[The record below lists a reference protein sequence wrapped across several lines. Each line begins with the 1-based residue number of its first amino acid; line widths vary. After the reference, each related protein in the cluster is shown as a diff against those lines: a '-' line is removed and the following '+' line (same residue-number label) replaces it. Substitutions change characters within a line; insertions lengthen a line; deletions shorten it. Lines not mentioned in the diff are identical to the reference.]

1 MQQYSFIKILKK
13 LCHHIPQMSSEILH
27 WMSCF
32 WFSYVHLAFR
42 WSIFASVWYIYI
54 ILCLFKYHFVPYSS
68 PWWKLLR
75 IWSKCLKILPWFSSS
90 LTIFDLDFLKYTYIL
105 VIFGTDVKFNIKFEC
120 ECFWKVICEIIKIHS
135 DILFA
140 ILQWISN
147 QGLPVTQ
154 KVKYYQTT
162 MCLWILFPFLWKSL

>member
-1 MQQYSFIKILKK
+1 MYIWHFDDVSLLVFD
-13 LCHHIPQMSSEILH
+13 
-27 WMSCF
+27 
-32 WFSYVHLAFR
+32 
-42 WSIFASVWYIYI
+42 IYI

-120 ECFWKVICEIIKIHS
+120 ECFWKVICEIIKF
-135 DILFA
+135 ILTFYLLYFNEFQ
-140 ILQWISN
+140 I
-147 QGLPVTQ
+147 
-154 KVKYYQTT
+154 KV
-162 MCLWILFPFLWKSL
+162 CLWHKKLNTTKLPCAYEYYSHFYGSHFSTTFV